1 MEIVTKIDNR
11 GRILIPRNIRKKM
24 GIKGEM
30 KVLLRLKENNVIE
43 VVPIDK
49 LYAEVAEIFSSKFK
63 GWKEEEHEA
72 SNIIKS
78 LVERIGNS

>member
-1 MEIVTKIDNR
+1 MLTYCGKMEIVTKIDNR

-43 VVPIDK
+43 VVPIGE
-49 LYAEVAEIFSSKFK
+49 LLPTEVGSFQRSE
-63 GWKEEEHEA
+63 
-72 SNIIKS
+72 
-78 LVERIGNS
+78 